1 MKIAGI
7 QKNSFVDFPGK
18 VSAVLFTPGCNMNCF
33 YCHNRRLLSL
43 NKNEDVVEID
53 EVSQLLAKR
62 KGFLDA
68 VVISGGEPTLQTGLG
83 RFLEK
88 LKGIGYKV
96 KLDTN
101 GTNPQVIESLIGNN
115 LVDYIAMD
123 IKAPFERYSEVCC
136 TDVDAESIRRSIK
149 VLMEGRIDYEFR
161 TTVAPGFD
169 IEDIVSIAREIRGAR
184 KYVLQNYRSVNA
196 GMELRKKLSPEMI
209 LSAAGK
215 IKGIIERVETRGIVM
230 YA

>member
-33 YCHNRRLLSL
+33 YCHNRSLVSLSQ
-43 NKNEDVVEID
+43 NEDVVEID
-53 EVSQLLAKR
+53 EVIQLLAKR

-68 VVISGGEPTLQTGLG
+68 VVVSGGEPTLQKGLG

-88 LKGIGYKV
+88 LKGIGYRV

-101 GTNPQVIESLIGNN
+101 GTNPQVIENLIGNN

-123 IKAPFERYSEVCC
+123 IKAPFERYREVCC
-136 TDVDAESIRRSIK
+136 TDVDIESIKRSISII
-149 VLMEGRIDYEFR
+149 MEGRTSYEFR
-161 TTVAPGFD
+161 TTVAPG
-169 IEDIVSIAREIRGAR
+169 IGVEDIFNIAGEIKGAR
-184 KYVLQNYRSVNA
+184 MYVLQNYRSVNA
-196 GMELRKKLSPEMI
+196 NVELRKRLSPEMI
-209 LSAAGK
+209 LRAAGK
-215 IKGIIERVETRGIVM
+215 IKGIVDRVETRGIVM

>member
-43 NKNEDVVEID
+43 NENEDVVEID

-149 VLMEGRIDYEFR
+149 VLMEGRI
-161 TTVAPGFD
+161 
-169 IEDIVSIAREIRGAR
+169 
-184 KYVLQNYRSVNA
+184 
-196 GMELRKKLSPEMI
+196 
-209 LSAAGK
+209 
-215 IKGIIERVETRGIVM
+215 
-230 YA
+230 